1 MAQQR
6 LLRTCCV
13 PAVGCDR
20 LQSVIRIVADMGSA
34 TDVTTSPSRPP
45 GTVTR
50 PEALA
55 RGRFLGSIIAAGLAG
70 FGVVFAVVRLDPSAR
85 LDVALTRTF
94 QRIRDPRLKQLMTAV
109 SWPGFPPQSRV
120 IPFAIIGAW
129 LSLGLRAE
137 AATQALA
144 AGGSGLATILKLIA
158 RRPRPVASQV
168 TVVSAPLG
176 GTSFPS
182 GHVLTYMGTYGILAY
197 LLAARI
203 RPSVPR
209 VAFVAAPIS
218 LIALVGPSRIYQG
231 HHWATDV
238 LASYLIGIS
247 YVAVVAAIYRHW
259 LAERPGA

>member
-1 MAQQR
+1 MA
-6 LLRTCCV
+6 
-13 PAVGCDR
+13 G
-20 LQSVIRIVADMGSA
+20 MGSA
-34 TDVTTSPSRPP
+34 TAVTAPQAPPP
-45 GTVTR
+45 GTVSR

-55 RGRFLGSIIAAGLAG
+55 RGRFLGGIVAAGLAG
-70 FGVVFAVVRLDPSAR
+70 FGLVFAVVRLDPSAR
-85 LDVALTRTF
+85 LDVALTRAF
-94 QRIRDPRLKQLMTAV
+94 QRVRHPRLKQLMTVV

-144 AGGSGLATILKLIA
+144 AGSSALATLLKLFA
-158 RRPRPVASQV
+158 RRPRPLASQV
-168 TVVSAPLG
+168 TVVIAPLG

-182 GHVLTYMGTYGILAY
+182 GHVLTYMGTYGVLAY

-209 VAFVAAPIS
+209 LAFVAAPVG

-247 YVAVVAAIYRHW
+247 YVAVVAAVYRRW

>member
-1 MAQQR
+1 MFW
-6 LLRTCCV
+6 TCCV
-13 PAVGCDR
+13 AAEDGGC
-20 LQSVIRIVADMGSA
+20 LQSPVRIVAAMGSA
-34 TDVTTSPSRPP
+34 TTVTTSQSRPP
-45 GTVTR
+45 GTVSR

-55 RGRFLGSIIAAGLAG
+55 RGRFLGGIVAAGLAG
-70 FGVVFAVVRLDPSAR
+70 FGVVFAIVRLDPSAR

-94 QRIRDPRLKQLMTAV
+94 QRLRDPRLKRLMTAV

-120 IPFAIIGAW
+120 IPFALVGAW

-168 TVVSAPLG
+168 QVVIAPLG

-182 GHVLTYMGTYGILAY
+182 GHVLTYMGTYGVLAY
-197 LLAARI
+197 LLAARV

-209 VAFVAAPIS
+209 TVLVAAPVS
-218 LIALVGPSRIYQG
+218 MIALVGPSRIYQG

-247 YVAVVAAIYRHW
+247 YVAIVAAVYRRW
-259 LAERPGA
+259 LAKRPGA